1 MNAKERRT
9 DWTEFGKK
17 SGIKTQTMMRM
28 ETMRSEFEALD
39 SLDVRPNTHTF
50 ARSSNVFVHGIYANF
65 TLPGRSRS
73 VCVGEPA
80 TYFVYLIFVAFDS
93 RTCSGNTT
101 AASFQPLLSIRLTLP
116 FPQRNN
122 IHSIICLRAVVSVC
136 VWSMEHRLELVTE
149 TEQTKEPLFTF
160 QCSAFGLHHR
170 HSHNIILL
178 NKSVQEAN

>member
-1 MNAKERRT
+1 
-9 DWTEFGKK
+9 
-17 SGIKTQTMMRM
+17 MRM

-39 SLDVRPNTHTF
+39 SLDVRPNTHTHTF
-50 ARSSNVFVHGIYANF
+50 ARTSNVFVYGIYAKF

-80 TYFVYLIFVAFDS
+80 TSTYFVYLIFVAFDS
-93 RTCSGNTT
+93 GTCSGNTT
-101 AASFQPLLSIRLTLP
+101 AVSFQPLLSIRLTLP

-122 IHSIICLRAVVSVC
+122 IHSIICLHAVVSVC
-136 VWSMEHRLELVTE
+136 VRSMEHRLGLLTE
-149 TEQTKEPLFTF
+149 TKQTKEPLFTF

-178 NKSVQEAN
+178 NKSVQDANPSV